1 MVEMA
6 RQLHG
11 EAWQMKFLQ
20 TVEQGGVEQVLL

>member
-1 MVEMA
+1 MA
-6 RQLHG
+6 KQLHG